1 MKNWE
6 SFCGSDAAT
15 SEWCQGGPNI
25 NAKQMRKNG
34 TINENELEDVV
45 EVDEGEHNS
54 QVKETPQQIV
64 AKDQGASSSN
74 TTDKDETRRAKNA
87 KTYIQTI
94 NAVASSIKQ
103 MAEAIDRKDEQAFIN
118 LSTLLNDIKAVEG
131 LDENCV

>member
-1 MKNWE
+1 MQQLAN
-6 SFCGSDAAT
+6 
-15 SEWCQGGPNI
+15 GGPNI

-54 QVKETPQQIV
+54 KVKETPQQIV

-131 LDENCV
+131 LDENCVYEIF